1 MKKRLAARPNLE
13 QLKKQ
18 AKTILKGHHASSPQA
33 LREIQE
39 HHPRWRNASEDEIRN
54 ASFTL
59 ADAQRVLAGQYGFAN
74 WSKLKS
80 HVLLHQAPSDAAV
93 RALREAGRA
102 GDLARVTELLDAQPD
117 LINERG
123 GPGTRTALHD
133 AAANGRDSVVKFLL
147 ERGADPNIR
156 CEGDNAMPLHF
167 AAEKQHFAIIRL
179 LVEYGADPIGED
191 DYHELDVIGWA
202 TSWDYVNASKEIVD
216 YLVTHGARHNIF
228 SAVSMGEVELI
239 RKLVAQSRANL
250 EKRMDLANRRRRPL
264 HLAVV
269 KKQPESLA
277 TLLDL
282 GANTEALDEAGLT
295 ALDQAALTG
304 ETEMAQLLLNAG
316 AELRLPAAIAL
327 QRKRDIE
334 ELLRRDPDCLKPGNR
349 WGNLIVRASERAP
362 GHVIESLIRAGA
374 SVNVRD
380 DPKTAIDSTSRYTP
394 LHAAGFF
401 GNASAAAVLLRHGAN
416 VRVRDEKYRGTPAG
430 WANYAGQAEVRDLIL
445 QGPIDL
451 FEAIDRGLADRIP
464 GILAREPQELERPL
478 SDYDPAGADAWFTPL
493 AWAVATNNPESVR
506 VLLDHGA
513 DVTVRAPDGR
523 TLLDLARETGNQG
536 LVDLLN
542 GTASRSDASAS
553 Q

>member
-1 MKKRLAARPNLE
+1 MKKRLPSRPNLE

-18 AKTILKGHHASSPQA
+18 AKALFKGHHVSSPQA
-33 LREIQE
+33 LRQIQE
-39 HHPRWRNASEDEIRN
+39 HHPRWRYASENDIK
-54 ASFTL
+54 STKFTL
-59 ADAQRVLAGQYGFAN
+59 GDAQRVIACEYGFAN

-80 HVLLHQAPSDAAV
+80 HVLLHQSDAPSDAAV
-93 RALREAGRA
+93 RALRDAA
-102 GDLARVTELLDAQPD
+102 AKGDLAQVTELLNAHPD

-133 AAANGRDSVVKFLL
+133 AAANGRDPVVQLLL

-167 AAEKQHFAIIRL
+167 AAEKQHFTTIRL
-179 LVEYGADPIGED
+179 LIEHGADPIGDD
-191 DYHELDVIGWA
+191 DYHELDIIGWA
-202 TSWDYVNASKEIVD
+202 TSWDYITANKEIVD
-216 YLVTHGARHNIF
+216 YLVTHGAEHNIF
-228 SAVSMGEVELI
+228 SAVSMGEVQII
-239 RKLVAQSRANL
+239 RKLMAESRANL

-264 HLAVV
+264 HLAVM
-269 KKQPESLA
+269 KKQRESLA

-282 GANTEALDEAGLT
+282 GANTEALDEAGFT
-295 ALDQAALTG
+295 ALDQAALIG
-304 ETEMAQLLLNAG
+304 ETGISQLLLDAG
-316 AELRLPAAIAL
+316 AEVRLPAAIAL
-327 QRKRDIE
+327 QRTRDIE
-334 ELLRRDPDCLKPGNR
+334 ELLRRDPDCLKPGKR

-380 DPKTAIDSTSRYTP
+380 DPKTAVDSTSGYTP

-401 GNASAAAVLLRHGAN
+401 GNASAAAVLVKHGAN

-430 WANYAGQAEVRDLIL
+430 WANYAGHGEVRDLIL
-445 QGPIDL
+445 EGPIDL
-451 FEAIDRGLADRIP
+451 FEAIDRDLPHRIP

-478 SDYDPAGADAWFTPL
+478 SDYDPAGAQARYTPL
-493 AWAVATNNPESVR
+493 AWAVLTGKPESVR

-513 DVTVRAPDGR
+513 DVTVRAPDNR
-523 TLLDLARETGNQG
+523 TLFDLAQESENQQ
-536 LVDLLN
+536 VADLLN
-542 GTASRSDASAS
+542 QATRR